1 MKEKT
6 KDFSYWIHM
15 AITIVIMVGF
25 GYLPAPEPVTPFGM
39 QVLGIF
45 IGMVYGWSMV
55 DQIWPSLF
63 GIIMLAVVDYDTIGN
78 LLIAGWGSGTVWTI
92 VMVLVFAQAVS
103 DAGVT
108 EYLAIKLIN
117 HKVFFGRPWLFTGVI
132 IFVSFFL
139 SAITGNP
146 FVAMIIMW
154 RITYDICSFV
164 GYKPKDAWPSLTL
177 VGITFSATIG
187 MGAFPHQLIPLIVFG
202 AYESMGGP
210 SINYGSYVA
219 VCWGSMIFI
228 VLLYL
233 LVNKY
238 ILRLNVEKIA
248 HIDGVAFAD
257 KVLTLNR
264 QQKII
269 FTIFI
274 LMIVSFFACNML
286 PKSWGLIQ
294 LLNKLKLPGLAAL
307 FVGIAMIIKVEGKPL
322 LDFQEAASKGV
333 LWPVVVLT
341 AAALPISSALTSE
354 GTGVQEFLINIL
366 GPLFAGKPV
375 ILFGV
380 LALVLALIITNFANN
395 TVTALVFMAVV
406 VNVAA
411 QVGANATAI
420 VVLLVV
426 IVHIAVLTPA
436 ACPTAGML
444 FANNEWITPS
454 FIYKEAIALIIIASL
469 VVCSYGYFVAN
480 LLF

>member
-6 KDFSYWIHM
+6 KDSSYWIHM

-25 GYLPAPEPVTPFGM
+25 GYLPAPAPVTPFGM

-63 GIIMLAVVDYDTIGN
+63 GIIMLAVVDYDTIAN
-78 LLIAGWGSGTVWTI
+78 IIIAGWGSGTVWTI

-154 RITYDICSFV
+154 RITYDICSFA

-202 AYESMGGP
+202 AYESMGG
-210 SINYGSYVA
+210 SYVA

-238 ILRLNVEKIA
+238 ILRLDVAKIA
-248 HIDGVAFAD
+248 HIDEAAFAD

-294 LLNKLKLPGLAAL
+294 LLNKLKLAGLAAL
-307 FVGIAMIIKVEGKPL
+307 FVGIAMVIKVGGKPL

-380 LALVLALIITNFANN
+380 LALVLALIVTNFANN

-454 FIYKEAIALIIIASL
+454 FIYKEAIALIIIAAL

-480 LLF
+480 SLF